1 MVMEEKYIYQEID
14 LETFMKLFMAISYS
28 HEQVLFNE
36 ETFTNYLWQNY
47 LIEDDV
53 LDKFDE
59 VITNMEEEG
68 IIKKIHERFHL
79 YQISNQFDFISVI
92 KDNHQYLK
100 EMIEFFYEYYDGS
113 KTYGPDNYF
122 NVIKTKIRITSKDK
136 KNNR

>member
-1 MVMEEKYIYQEID
+1 MEEKDIYQEID

-36 ETFTNYLWQNY
+36 EAFTNYLWQNY

-53 LDKFDE
+53 LDEFDDVMINLE
-59 VITNMEEEG
+59 DEG
-68 IIKKIHERFHL
+68 IIKKLYERFHL
-79 YQISNQFDFISVI
+79 YQISNQFDFIRVI

-113 KTYGPDNYF
+113 KTNGPDNYF
-122 NVIKTKIRITSKDK
+122 NVIKTRIRITSKDK